1 MRPEGGKLSP
11 EERAKRVQAARY
23 ARGTM
28 GLVEG
33 YRPSPLT
40 RELQARWIDGE
51 ITIDQ
56 AINDARRHFGLPDLP
71 EARQG

>member
-1 MRPEGGKLSP
+1 MNPVKP
-11 EERAKRVQAARY
+11 EERAKRIEAVRY

-33 YRPSPLT
+33 YKPSPFA

-51 ITIDQ
+51 ITIDE
-56 AINDARRHFGLPDLP
+56 AIEKAV
-71 EARQG
+71 ASYRQP